1 MLFIT
6 ENVKENTMYFLVV
19 QIIDKSK
26 EFTACIYR
34 KATLSRAYTILG
46 AFYNLLII
54 LERSEHFLMDAC
66 GYAQDGLNYTLN
78 YFF

>member
-34 KATLSRAYTILG
+34 KATLSRAYTILR

-54 LERSEHFLMDAC
+54 LER
-66 GYAQDGLNYTLN
+66 
-78 YFF
+78 